1 VGGEGTFR
9 GGVGTYVLTFGRR
22 SSTSGVDLPE
32 RRSEG
37 NGAIATLTERR
48 PEVTVSTKEGR
59 NAPKGITTDWSRNI
73 VSELTVER
81 CRVRNV
87 VTNLDERS
95 ATVG

>member
-37 NGAIATLTERR
+37 LRTIVRRTERR
-48 PEVTVSTKEGR
+48 PEVSAAMNEGR
-59 NAPKGITTDWSRNI
+59 STP
-73 VSELTVER
+73 
-81 CRVRNV
+81 
-87 VTNLDERS
+87 
-95 ATVG
+95 

>member
-1 VGGEGTFR
+1 
-9 GGVGTYVLTFGRR
+9 
-22 SSTSGVDLPE
+22 
-32 RRSEG
+32 
-37 NGAIATLTERR
+37 LTERR